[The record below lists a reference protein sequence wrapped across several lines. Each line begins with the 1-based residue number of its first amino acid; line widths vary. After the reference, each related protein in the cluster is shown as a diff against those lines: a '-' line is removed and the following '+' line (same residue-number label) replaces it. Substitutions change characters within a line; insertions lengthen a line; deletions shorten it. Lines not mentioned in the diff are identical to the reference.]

1 MFDFQ
6 ISVNPQ
12 SHISPFAFSEKTRP
26 DNHKPK
32 HSIDNTPAPKIVHIG
47 TTPWPCSR
55 QPLPSSQIT
64 NSFKI
69 HYFRPVLP
77 SSLCISLR
85 PSRRAVLSRRTQCP
99 KTDFSLNTFAKI
111 LKHVAPVIPHTHN
124 NDLAG
129 STQNPTMFLPIVL
142 PLNPFLSFVL
152 HGTVGGGTTCP
163 NDPDC
168 YPCRSMFGALKP
180 TINARPAT
188 YHIQTPISPHLRRC
202 SVAQHPKT
210 RPWNEPWYST
220 SLRTLRPE
228 QQVVDWPKLP
238 RFLFLLFA
246 MAFVEG
252 RPCFLCLLIAR
263 THPLEGYA

>member
-1 MFDFQ
+1 MFDTKVAQ
-6 ISVNPQ
+6 NPQ
-12 SHISPFAFSEKTRP
+12 TESSSPFREKTRP
-26 DNHKPK
+26 DTHKPK
-32 HSIDNTPAPKIVHIG
+32 HSIKNTPAFNIVHISP
-47 TTPWPCSR
+47 TPWSR
-55 QPLPSSQIT
+55 SQQPLPSSQT
-64 NSFKI
+64 TKPSNI
-69 HYFRPVLP
+69 HRYRPVLP
-77 SSLCISLR
+77 SYICISLR

-129 STQNPTMFLPIVL
+129 SAQNPTMFSPIVL
-142 PLNPFLSFVL
+142 PLNPFQSFVL
-152 HGTVGGGTTCP
+152 HGTVGGGTTRP

-202 SVAQHPKT
+202 IVAQHPKT

-220 SLRTLRPE
+220 SLRMLRPQ
-228 QQVVDWPKLP
+228 QQVVDWPK
-238 RFLFLLFA
+238 
-246 MAFVEG
+246 
-252 RPCFLCLLIAR
+252 
-263 THPLEGYA
+263 